1 MSQVARWIYPNERSG
16 VHVSGPGR
24 MKGKVIEETRKPER
38 DFRGVCK
45 CNQAFGVFFFFK
57 ASSEEW
63 QARKPCVKSAV

>member
-38 DFRGVCK
+38 ET
-45 CNQAFGVFFFFK
+45 
-57 ASSEEW
+57 SE
-63 QARKPCVKSAV
+63 VSANVIKHF